1 MNTFVKI
8 VIGIILII
16 AVLIGVFYIEGKTK
30 SASVANIT
38 IFIEGQNES
47 SIKITNIEG
56 SLEKVSKSGMP
67 RGGNLVA
74 PGIAITL
81 RQNMIPISD
90 WYSLPLKG
98 PSTYNLKIGLDESF
112 SENIP
117 TMVYVQAI
125 DNKSQEII
133 AAQKELLLKKQ

>member
-1 MNTFVKI
+1 MKTFVKMI
-8 VIGIILII
+8 IGIILII

-30 SASVANIT
+30 SANVANIT
-38 IFIEGQNES
+38 VFIEGQNES
-47 SIKITNIEG
+47 SIQITSIEG
-56 SLEKVSKSGMP
+56 SLEKVSRSGMP

-74 PGIAITL
+74 PGIAVTL

-98 PSTYNLKIGLDESF
+98 PGAYNLKIGLDESF

-117 TMVYVQAI
+117 TMIYVQAI
-125 DNKSQEII
+125 DSRSQEIT
-133 AAQKELLLKKQ
+133 AAQKEFLLKKQ

>member
-8 VIGIILII
+8 VVGVILII
-16 AVLIGVFYIEGKTK
+16 AVLMGVFYIEGKTK

-38 IFIEGQNES
+38 IFIEGQDES
-47 SIKITNIEG
+47 SIQITDIEG
-56 SLEKVSKSGMP
+56 SLEKASKTGMP

-74 PGIAITL
+74 PGIAIMA

-90 WYSLPLKG
+90 WYSSPFSG
-98 PSTYNLKIGLDESF
+98 PGTYNLKIGLDESF

-117 TMVYVQAI
+117 TMIYVQAI
-125 DNKSQEII
+125 DSKSQKII
-133 AAQKELLLKKQ
+133 SAQKEFLLKKQ